1 MYRKYMLPAF
11 DEYNF
16 FCFPHSIGKNTT
28 PLEHNVN
35 RESGVRDFSLH
46 FVVGGKGYLELN
58 GTVYALKQGDV
69 FLHTPFQRMR
79 YYTSE
84 DDRWEIFWMQFNGN
98 ALANFM
104 LERGFHET
112 SLWYMNENGPL
123 EKAWLELLDE
133 VEVNNFLRPAKI
145 SALTYAVIVEFMC
158 NAIPFSNKR
167 GTHNV
172 DRIIHLLPIMQEDA
186 HLPFILD
193 EWADKAN
200 LTPNYF
206 CSLFKKVTKMTP
218 LTYITKCRI
227 QKSKQLLLGDQS
239 TQIKEIA
246 INSGYPSV
254 SYFNKIFMEMEG
266 MTPGDFRTIH
276 YK

>member
-1 MYRKYMLPAF
+1 MYRQYMLPAF

-16 FCFPHSIGKNTT
+16 LCFPHSVGKNTN
-28 PLEHNVN
+28 PLDHNVN

-46 FVVGGKGYLELN
+46 FVIGGKGYLELN
-58 GTVYALKQGDV
+58 GTVYTLKQGDI

-84 DDRWEIFWMQFNGN
+84 DDRWEIYWMQFNGSG
-98 ALANFM
+98 LTNFM

-112 SLWYMNENGPL
+112 SLWYMNENEPL
-123 EKAWLELLDE
+123 EQAWLELLDE

-145 SALTYAVIVEFMC
+145 SALTYAVIVEFMR
-158 NAIPFSNKR
+158 NAIPFTNKR
-167 GTHNV
+167 GTLNV
-172 DRIIHLLPIMQEDA
+172 DRIIGLLPRMQENA
-186 HLPFILD
+186 HLPFILE
-193 EWADKAN
+193 EWADNAK

-227 QKSKQLLLGDQS
+227 QKSKQLLLGDPS
-239 TQIKEIA
+239 IQIKEVA

-254 SYFNKIFMEMEG
+254 SYFNKTFMEMEG
-266 MTPGDFRTIH
+266 MTPGEFRAIH